1 MFLQICCNIVIERNL
16 FLNFLKKNPSIFNIN
31 ASLKLLFFHFFR
43 SLSDR
48 VLKVSLLYCNFFSH
62 FQNCKALVSRC
73 SVASAIDFS
82 SFATIFC
89 SIYYKICYKLQKDKM
104 AIALATEH
112 LETNALQFWKW
123 DKKWQYKSDTFITL
137 SDTERK
143 KWKKSSFNNTNYQE
157 ILSKC
162 LQRRFRHLETF
173 TLHKSKVELTQK
185 CVTKRLLV
193 DPDR

>member
-1 MFLQICCNIVIERNL
+1 ML
-16 FLNFLKKNPSIFNIN
+16 
-31 ASLKLLFFHFFR
+31 LKLLFFHFFR

-137 SDTERK
+137 SDTFKDALISKIDGFFFK
-143 KWKKSSFNNTNYQE
+143 KFRNKFRSIT
-157 ILSKC
+157 ILQQICRNKIFSVK
-162 LQRRFRHLETF
+162 
-173 TLHKSKVELTQK
+173 
-185 CVTKRLLV
+185 
-193 DPDR
+193 